1 MVELP
6 MVVGNQRIHEL
17 DSCYL
22 DIYIINKTW
31 SHQNQVQ
38 GYK

>member
-1 MVELP
+1 
-6 MVVGNQRIHEL
+6 MVVENYRKNEL
-17 DSCYL
+17 DGCYL

-38 GYK
+38 GY

>member
-1 MVELP
+1 MVEE
-6 MVVGNQRIHEL
+6 NQRKYKL

-31 SHQNQVQ
+31 FHQNQVQ